1 VGLAV
6 TAEVDPVTLFTTGN
20 YPSHGGM
27 VTTNPGSAGMAV
39 LWYYDR
45 LDFFSCDWS
54 WGGAPADA
62 TNEYV
67 RWDPLLQSNSG
78 SLFDS
83 CSPPTDL
90 RIAVGEWDRPNNTQ
104 KIYSFDTAAGTGFD
118 EISVLSPNNVNA
130 PDVWPSVGG
139 LQHRGSLTST
149 DPGYYDLATEGGW
162 IIFETWGFA
171 FNPLVRLR
179 HTDAIQYADVPV
191 LVDLATGAAALVV
204 DEDGNPLF
212 TAYGTQTHQ
221 FAEPALLGQAVNF
234 ARAQFV
240 PDDVSTPA
248 QPRGRIFMSASGEDS
263 PSDGTMHRYWVKMI
277 DWNPFDVNGTPS
289 RTHLRTRLLSAADF
303 LKNAGGTFGGVFDTA
318 STTSRFMFYHP
329 RTNRIIQ
336 YSSLVASTLQAAES
350 KFLFVSAT
358 PTVATLTDPSPT
370 EETASGKTNDFVVT
384 ALGTLGEE
392 IGGVDVEFEL
402 RRVSTI
408 GEVLAVTPTLGE
420 TVVVAQG
427 VINPTDPNLSPV
439 VVYKNGT
446 PMVEGVGATE
456 YQLNRA
462 LGQVDFGASE
472 PVGGAVYTID
482 YRHFSVPA
490 SPPTGATLL
499 NGSAVSDVTG
509 AAVARVRHNE
519 EDPVADRWYRID
531 ATQV

>member
-1 VGLAV
+1 MGLAV
-6 TAEVDPVTLFTTGN
+6 TAEFDPVTLFTTGN
-20 YPSHGGM
+20 YPSHGGIIVSGSP
-27 VTTNPGSAGMAV
+27 VTRG

-45 LDFFSCDWS
+45 LDFFSADWS
-54 WGGAPADA
+54 WGGSPAD
-62 TNEYV
+62 TSNEYL

-78 SLFDS
+78 ALFDS
-83 CSPPTDL
+83 SAVPPLTNL
-90 RIAVGEWDRPNNTQ
+90 GIAVGQWDRGANEQ
-104 KIYSFDTAAGTGFD
+104 KVYAFDEAAVDSPFD
-118 EISVLSPNNVNA
+118 EISVLSPNNTIEA
-130 PDVWPSVGG
+130 DVWPNVGS
-139 LQHRGSLTST
+139 QIHRGALLST
-149 DPGYYDLATEGGW
+149 EAGYYDQAHNGGW
-162 IIFETWGFA
+162 VVFEGWGVA

-179 HTDAIQYADVPV
+179 HTDLVQYQNVPV
-191 LVDLATGAAALVV
+191 LVDLVTGAATLV
-204 DEDGNPLF
+204 EGLF
-212 TAYGTQTHQ
+212 TNYGVESHQ
-221 FAEPALLGQAVNF
+221 FSEPALFGQLVSF
-234 ARAQFV
+234 IRAQFV
-240 PDDVSTPA
+240 PDDISTNA
-248 QPRGRIFMSASGEDS
+248 APRGRMFLSAVGSNNPADT
-263 PSDGTMHRYWVKMI
+263 TMCRFWAKMI
-277 DWNPFDVNGTPS
+277 DWNPFDVDGTPS

-303 LKNAGGTFGGVFDTA
+303 LKSSGGTFGGIFESGTPIGRA
-318 STTSRFMFYHP
+318 LFYHP